1 MFIAT
6 RAAVVPLLILGSAT
20 FASRA
25 QQAAPQAAPPHPA
38 PHVVAVKCG
47 RLIDGEGGPTLMN
60 AVVLIE
66 DDRIS
71 SVGGAGSV
79 AIPAGAEVVDLSSM
93 TVLPGLIDCH
103 THLAMQL
110 GGNYWKKLATESAI
124 DHAVMAPK
132 FAQTT
137 LEAGFTTVRDVGS
150 SGYVDVA
157 LRNAIERG
165 DLPGPRMLCATL
177 GVGAT
182 GGHFDESGLSPYLE
196 FREPSGVA
204 DGPDALRHLIRDE
217 IKHGATVIKMAATAG
232 VLSNEDSVGAPQFTL
247 EEMRT
252 IVDEAHMWGRK
263 VAAHA
268 HGADGIRRAVEAGV
282 DSIEH
287 GSLLDDAG
295 IALMKQ
301 KGTTFVPTLYVGAFL
316 LENAP
321 KMGIPE
327 HQVEKAK
334 LVAMQSR
341 DAVRRAV
348 AAGVKLAF
356 GTDAGVY
363 PHGQNARE
371 FALLVA
377 SGLTP
382 MQAIEDATR
391 DAATLIG
398 WSDKVGRIAPKLF
411 ADLIAVQ
418 GDPLS
423 DITALE
429 HVAFVMKGGKVVKAP
444 RAKSP

>member
-1 MFIAT
+1 
-6 RAAVVPLLILGSAT
+6 
-20 FASRA
+20 
-25 QQAAPQAAPPHPA
+25 
-38 PHVVAVKCG
+38 
-47 RLIDGEGGPTLMN
+47 
-60 AVVLIE
+60 
-66 DDRIS
+66 
-71 SVGGAGSV
+71 
-79 AIPAGAEVVDLSSM
+79 
-93 TVLPGLIDCH
+93 
-103 THLAMQL
+103 
-110 GGNYWKKLATESAI
+110 
-124 DHAVMAPK
+124 
-132 FAQTT
+132 
-137 LEAGFTTVRDVGS
+137 
-150 SGYVDVA
+150 
-157 LRNAIERG
+157 
-165 DLPGPRMLCATL
+165 MLCATL

-182 GGHFDESGLSPYLE
+182 GGHFDESGLSPWLE

-316 LENAP
+316 LESAP

-334 LVAMQSR
+334 LVALQSR
-341 DAVRRAV
+341 DSVRRAV

-356 GTDAGVY
+356 GTDAGVF

-382 MQAIEDATR
+382 LQAIEDATR

-398 WSDKVGRIAPKLF
+398 WSDKVGRVAPGLF
-411 ADLIAVQ
+411 ADLIAVE
-418 GDPLS
+418 GDPLA
-423 DITALE
+423 DVTALE

-444 RAKSP
+444 ARK

>member
-1 MFIAT
+1 MIVRPRVSVAS
-6 RAAVVPLLILGSAT
+6 LLLLGSAAVT
-20 FASRA
+20 ASAR
-25 QQAAPQAAPPHPA
+25 QAAPPAAPPRPA

-47 RLIDGEGGPTLMN
+47 RLIDGDGGPMVMN
-60 AVVLIE
+60 AVVLVE
-66 DDRIS
+66 DDRIK

-79 AIPAGAEVVDLSSM
+79 AIPAGAEVVDLSAM

-103 THLAMQL
+103 THLSMQL
-110 GGNYWKKLATESAI
+110 GGNYWKDLATKSAI
-124 DHAVMAPK
+124 DHAILAPR

-157 LRNAIERG
+157 LREAIERG
-165 DLPGPRMLCATL
+165 DLLGPRMVCATL

-196 FREPSGVA
+196 FREPIGVA

-247 EEMRT
+247 EEMKT

-268 HGADGIRRAVEAGV
+268 HGAEGIRRAVEAGV

-301 KGTTFVPTLYVGAFL
+301 KGTTFVPTLYVGAYL
-316 LENAP
+316 LENAA
-321 KMGIPE
+321 KMGIPQ
-327 HQVEKAK
+327 HQIDKSK
-334 LVAMQSR
+334 LIALQSR
-341 DAVRRAV
+341 DAVKRAA
-348 AAGVKLAF
+348 AAGVKMAF
-356 GTDAGVY
+356 GTDAGVF
-363 PHGQNARE
+363 PHGLNGHE
-371 FALLVA
+371 FKLLVDC
-377 SGLTP
+377 GLSP
-382 MQAIEDATR
+382 LQAIEDATR
-391 DAATLIG
+391 DAAALIG
-398 WSDKVGRIAPKLF
+398 WSDRVGRIAPNLY
-411 ADLIAVQ
+411 ADLIAVE
-418 GDPLS
+418 GDPLAE
-423 DITALE
+423 ITALE

-444 RAKSP
+444 ARK